1 MNTKAVPSTHT
12 VELEEGMQIELPP
25 GAYLPR
31 TLFILT
37 AWAST
42 VLGSKLVRC
51 SGILP
56 GVSLLVHV
64 VRPYDQDDITDHINS
79 LWSHV
84 ESRLEDWIE
93 VGENFPCLTIAV
105 HDARI
110 VLALDRAITLEKGV
124 VQINAAATSSDR
136 SKPPRHAANP
146 LFK

>member
-1 MNTKAVPSTHT
+1 MITKAVPSTQT

-25 GAYLPR
+25 GAYPPR
-31 TLFILT
+31 SLFMFT
-37 AWAST
+37 AWASS
-42 VLGSKLVRC
+42 VLGGKRVHC

-56 GVSLLVHV
+56 GVALLVEV
-64 VRPYDQDDITDHINS
+64 WRPYDRGDINDQICS

-84 ESRLEDWIE
+84 ESSLEDWIE
-93 VGENFPCLTIAV
+93 VGDNFPCLTMAV

-146 LFK
+146 LF